1 VTNPPAPPPPQPSPP
16 TDPAAQP
23 PGDHPAGRKPALGF
37 IFVTLLLDVL
47 GFGLLIPVAPK
58 LIRSLMGV
66 GETAEGI
73 AAAATMFGWLVSTYA
88 AMQLIFSPI
97 LGALSDR
104 FGRRPLL
111 LVSMFGSG
119 LDYFAM
125 AFSPNLAFLFIT
137 RALNGI
143 SGASMTVCSAYVAD
157 VTPPEKRAGAFG
169 MIGAAFGIGF
179 VVGPVLGGVLGSI
192 DIHLPFYA
200 AGGLSLANWLYGYF
214 VLPESLP
221 RERRSRFSL
230 EKANPIGA
238 VAGLGRYPM
247 VAGMVGALFLMNL
260 AMFGLH
266 ATWVN
271 YTEYRYKWESWQVG
285 LSLTVVGIGAAAV
298 QGGLARKVIPALGPG
313 KAGERRALLIGAF
326 IGMLA
331 YVGYGLAS
339 EGWMIYAIVLVASL
353 GGIAQ
358 PAFQAIV
365 TKTVKPDEQGLVQG
379 AMGSLQSGA
388 QILGPLIATSAFSYA
403 ISKEAT
409 PPYNVPGLSFFIG
422 ACLCGLGL
430 IVATWA
436 TRNIRA

>member
-1 VTNPPAPPPPQPSPP
+1 MIKPPDSEHPHP
-16 TDPAAQP
+16 AQP
-23 PGDHPAGRKPALGF
+23 PTASVEPPLAQPAGRAPALGF

-47 GFGLLIPVAPK
+47 GFGLLIPVAPR
-58 LIRSLMGV
+58 LIRSLMGLSD
-66 GETAEGI
+66 TPEGI
-73 AAAATMFGWLVSTYA
+73 AAATTTFGWLVSTYA

-125 AFSPNLAFLFIT
+125 ALSPNLAFLFIT

-169 MIGAAFGIGF
+169 IIGAAFGIGF

-200 AGGLSLANWLYGYF
+200 AGVLSLANWLYGYF

-221 RERRSRFSL
+221 PERRSRFSL
-230 EKANPIGA
+230 EKANPVGA
-238 VAGLGRYPM
+238 LAGLGRYQV
-247 VAGMVGALFLMNL
+247 VAGMAGAMFLMNL

-271 YTEYRYKWESWQVG
+271 YTEYRYKWESWEVG

-313 KAGERRALLIGAF
+313 KTGERRALLIGGF

-331 YVGYGLAS
+331 YVGYGLAH
-339 EGWMIYAIVLVASL
+339 EGWVIYAIVLVASL

-365 TKTVKPDEQGLVQG
+365 TKTVRPDEQGLIQG

-388 QILGPLIATSAFSYA
+388 QILGPLIATNAFSYA
-403 ISKEAT
+403 VSDRAV
-409 PPYNVPGLSFFIG
+409 PPYNVPGLSFFLG

-436 TRNIRA
+436 TRHLRA